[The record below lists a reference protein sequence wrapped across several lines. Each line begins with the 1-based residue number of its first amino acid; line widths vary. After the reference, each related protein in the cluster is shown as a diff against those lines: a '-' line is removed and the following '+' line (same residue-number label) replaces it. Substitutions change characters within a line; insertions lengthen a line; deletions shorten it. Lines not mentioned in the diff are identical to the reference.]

1 MTKNIVLLSLL
12 TLLFVQCGNDK
23 DVFLIT
29 KSDMGHLT
37 KNVKINQLDSIY
49 AQDSVVTLLPREIFL
64 TKGGQVE
71 IYEKGGAKLL
81 LLSPKVDNDPESKIS
96 NIQIFDERY
105 KTEKGLTLKSTFKD
119 LKDNYTISSIQSTM
133 MSVVISLVET
143 DVYVTID
150 RQVLP
155 ENVRN
160 EFGAKIEA
168 TQIPDTAPFKY
179 FMVGWEKQEEEK

>member
-1 MTKNIVLLSLL
+1 MTKNIFLLSLI
-12 TLLFVQCGNDK
+12 TLLFVQCSKEK

-29 KSDMGHLT
+29 KTDVGHLT
-37 KNVKINQLDSIY
+37 KSTKINQLDSIY
-49 AQDSVVTLLPREIFL
+49 TQDSVVTLLPREIFL
-64 TKGGQVE
+64 AQGGQVE

-81 LLSPKVDNDPESKIS
+81 LLSPKKDNDPESTIS

-150 RQVLP
+150 REVLP

-160 EFGAKIEA
+160 DFGAKIDA
-168 TQIPDTAPFKY
+168 IQIPDTAPFKY
-179 FMVGWEKQEEEK
+179 FMVGWEKDIEDN